1 VLFVAH
7 DKRAPRVRLR
17 TRQLDT
23 LAMCRIAV
31 VVDSWSVHSRWPDGH
46 YVRTLGNT
54 GDKAAETE
62 VLLIEN
68 DINTAPFTDDVYRCV
83 YRSPP
88 HLPPPPSPL
97 LPGWGLGL
105 RSAADMSPNT
115 AQALSIPT
123 ITDCVC
129 HRNEMSRMECLRP
142 GSGPEAHRSTVLSSL

>member
-1 VLFVAH
+1 MLFVAH

-23 LAMCRIAV
+23 LVACRIAV

-88 HLPPPPSPL
+88 TSLHPPPR
-97 LPGWGLGL
+97 WGLVLHPTGN
-105 RSAADMSPNT
+105 MNPHT
-115 AQALSIPT
+115 AHALSIPT
-123 ITDCVC
+123 STACVC
-129 HRNEMSRMECLRP
+129 HRKK
-142 GSGPEAHRSTVLSSL
+142 